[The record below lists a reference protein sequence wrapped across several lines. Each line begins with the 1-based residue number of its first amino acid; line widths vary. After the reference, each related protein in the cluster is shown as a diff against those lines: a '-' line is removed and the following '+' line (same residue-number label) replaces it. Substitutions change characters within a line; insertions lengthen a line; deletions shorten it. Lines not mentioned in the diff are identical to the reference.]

1 MCSDFCV
8 LQQILQCVFNALP
21 GLSSTQGSASVSV
34 KIRNAFEGC
43 SSPNQRSNSSS
54 FEEAEAG
61 AFLAVS
67 EFTNMASGKQF
78 VSKFIQSILS
88 FPGFSDVL
96 SSFARTIPERP
107 ASLTDQNGVSTIEF
121 EFTAGSSGSYAVI
134 FVSGSAVGTFGNLL
148 EFQNSVADVSI
159 AELRLLQPSNVTLK
173 DKTAVFLPSF
183 EKQIR
188 YVAKVTTRSDT
199 TRPLQNP
206 PHKM

>member
-21 GLSSTQGSASVSV
+21 GSSSTQDTASVSV
-34 KIRNAFEGC
+34 RIRNAFEGC

-61 AFLAVS
+61 AFVAVS
-67 EFTNMASGKQF
+67 ELTNMASGKQF
-78 VSKFIQSILS
+78 VSKYIQSLLN

-96 SSFARTIPERP
+96 SSFARTIPDRP
-107 ASLTDQNGVSTIEF
+107 ASLTDQNGVSTVEF
-121 EFTAGSSGSYAVI
+121 EFSAGSSGSYAVI
-134 FVSGSAVGTFGNLL
+134 FVSGSAVGTFENLL
-148 EFQNSVADVSI
+148 EFKNSVENVSI

-183 EKQIR
+183 EKQTR
-188 YVAKVTTRSDT
+188 YVAHVTTRSDT
-199 TRPLQNP
+199 SQPLRNP